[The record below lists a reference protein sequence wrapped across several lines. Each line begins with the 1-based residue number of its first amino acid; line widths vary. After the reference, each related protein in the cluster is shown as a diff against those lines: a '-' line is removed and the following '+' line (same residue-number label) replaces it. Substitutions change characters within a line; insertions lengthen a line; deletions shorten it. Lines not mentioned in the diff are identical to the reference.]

1 MSVTLVLCPTDNLWK
16 TPEQMLHV
24 VAGALHMEYNSYK
37 KKTRERAVVDL
48 RFIASHLLRTYFP
61 AITLQQISV
70 LFGGQ
75 DHSSV
80 INGLSKTNILLATR
94 DESFT
99 NKYET
104 ALKSV
109 TTWLRDEV
117 SGYASA
123 ISA

>member
-1 MSVTLVLCPTDNLWK
+1 MTVTLVLCPTDNPSK
-16 TPEQMLHV
+16 TPEQMLYV
-24 VAGALHMEYNSYK
+24 VAGALRMDYSCYK
-37 KKTRERAVVDL
+37 KKTRARDIVDL

-80 INGLSKTNILLATR
+80 INGLSKTNTLLAIS

-99 NKYET
+99 HKYET

-109 TTWLRDEV
+109 TTWLRKEV